1 MAKKSIVKNYIYNLI
16 YQMLTII
23 LPLVTTPYLSRV
35 LGAGPIGIYGYTLSI
50 VTYFI
55 LFGSLG
61 IAMYGQ
67 REIAYVQDKKEEQSK
82 TFWEIVI
89 FRVITMTVALI
100 IFYLTFCLKG
110 EYSLYYKILILELVA
125 NAIDISWYFQGVEDF
140 GKTVVRNIIVKSLS
154 LVCIFI
160 FIKSPEDLWKYF
172 LIYTLANLLGNLTMW
187 MYIPKILPKIRLKE
201 LNLTKHIKPTLALFV
216 PQIAT
221 QIYVVL
227 DKTMVGNITG
237 NMSEVGYYEQAQ
249 KIVKALMLVVT
260 ALGTVMS
267 SRIANTYALKKDNEI
282 KKYLE
287 KSFNAVWF
295 LGIPI
300 TLGLIAITPKMVPW
314 FYGDGFDSVIPLLIA
329 TSPIILIIGLSN
341 VTGSQYLI
349 QVGNQR
355 VFTISVTTGAVVNVI
370 FNFIL
375 INMLGTIGAVISSNL
390 AEISVLVV
398 QLYYLREKIKIKN
411 IFKNSWKYIIS
422 GIIMSIV
429 VYAISIKMNTSCI
442 NTLIQIC
449 IGGILYFILLI
460 IFKEQFINEIIN
472 KILNN
477 IKKEN

>member
-16 YQMLTII
+16 YQMLTIV

-50 VTYFI
+50 ITYFI

-314 FYGDGFDSVIPLLIA
+314 FYGDGFNSVIPLLIA

>member
-16 YQMLTII
+16 YQMLTIV

-50 VTYFI
+50 ITYFI

-89 FRVITMTVALI
+89 FRIITMTVALI

-314 FYGDGFDSVIPLLIA
+314 FYGDGFNSVIPLLIA

>member
-1 MAKKSIVKNYIYNLI
+1 VAKKSIVNNLI
-16 YQMLTII
+16 YQMLTIV

-50 VTYFI
+50 ITYFI

-314 FYGDGFDSVIPLLIA
+314 FYGDGFNSVIPLLIA

>member
-16 YQMLTII
+16 YQMLTIV

-50 VTYFI
+50 ITYFI

-89 FRVITMTVALI
+89 FRIITMTIALI
-100 IFYLTFCLKG
+100 VFYLTFCLKG
-110 EYSLYYKILILELVA
+110 EYSLYYKILILELIA

-172 LIYTLANLLGNLTMW
+172 LIYTVANVLGNLTMW
-187 MYIPKILPKIRLKE
+187 MYIPKIIPKVRLKE
-201 LNLTKHIKPTLALFV
+201 LNLIKHIKPTLALFV

-314 FYGDGFDSVIPLLIA
+314 FYGDGFNSVIPLLIA

>member
-1 MAKKSIVKNYIYNLI
+1 VGKKSIVKNYIYNLI
-16 YQMLTII
+16 YQMLTIV

-82 TFWEIVI
+82 NFWEIVI
-89 FRVITMTVALI
+89 FRIITMTIALI
-100 IFYLTFCLKG
+100 VFYFIFCLKG

-125 NAIDISWYFQGVEDF
+125 NSIDISWYFQGVEDF

-172 LIYTLANLLGNLTMW
+172 LIYTVANVLGNLTMW
-187 MYIPKILPKIRLKE
+187 MYIPKIIPKVRLKE
-201 LNLTKHIKPTLALFV
+201 LNLIKHIKPTLALFV

-267 SRIANTYALKKDNEI
+267 SRIANTYALKKEDEI
-282 KKYLE
+282 KKYLK
-287 KSFNAVWF
+287 KSFKAVWF

-329 TSPIILIIGLSN
+329 TSPIILIIGFSN
-341 VTGSQYLI
+341 VTGNQYLI
-349 QVGNQR
+349 QVGNQK
-355 VFTISVTTGAVVNVI
+355 VFTISVTTGAIVNVI
-370 FNFIL
+370 FNFML
-375 INMLGTIGAVISSNL
+375 INVMGTIGAVLSSNL
-390 AEISVLVV
+390 AEIAVLAV

-411 IFKNSWKYIIS
+411 VFKDIYYFWNIN
-422 GIIMSIV
+422 
-429 VYAISIKMNTSCI
+429 VY
-442 NTLIQIC
+442 IC
-449 IGGILYFILLI
+449 IFNLNKNECKLYKYFAANMYRWNFILYTT
-460 IFKEQFINEIIN
+460 
-472 KILNN
+472 NN
-477 IKKEN
+477 F

>member
-1 MAKKSIVKNYIYNLI
+1 MEKKSIVKNYIYNLI
-16 YQMLTII
+16 YQMLTIV

-67 REIAYVQDKKEEQSK
+67 REIAYVQEKKEEQSK

-172 LIYTLANLLGNLTMW
+172 LIYTVANVFGNLTMW
-187 MYIPKILPKIRLKE
+187 MYIPKILPKVRLKD
-201 LNLTKHIKPTLALFV
+201 LNLIKHIKPTLALFI

-267 SRIANTYALKKDNEI
+267 SRIANTYATKSYEEVKE
-282 KKYLE
+282 YLR
-287 KSFNAVWF
+287 KSFKIVWF
-295 LGIPI
+295 LGMPI
-300 TLGLIAITPKMVPW
+300 MLGLIAITPNMVPW
-314 FYGDGFDSVIPLLIA
+314 FYGEGFEAVIPLLIA
-329 TSPIILIIGLSN
+329 TSPIILAIGLNN
-341 VTGSQYLI
+341 VTGVQYLI
-349 QVGNQR
+349 QTGKQNI
-355 VFTISVTTGAVVNVI
+355 FTISVTVGAVINVI
-370 FNFIL
+370 FNFVL
-375 INMLGTIGAVISSNL
+375 IKIIGTVGASISSVL
-390 AEISVLVV
+390 AEVIILFV
-398 QLYYLREKIKIKN
+398 QLYYLKEEITIKDVIEDS
-411 IFKNSWKYIIS
+411 FKYIIS
-422 GIIMSIV
+422 GIIMAIIV
-429 VYAISIKMNTSCI
+429 YGISLKMNIGIIS
-442 NTLIQIC
+442 TLIQII
-449 IGGILYFILLI
+449 IGGIIYVLVLI
-460 IFKEQFINEIIN
+460 ILKDELIKVIISQIAT
-472 KILNN
+472 KI
-477 IKKEN
+477 KVGD

>member
-314 FYGDGFDSVIPLLIA
+314 FYGDGFNSVIPLLIA

>member
-110 EYSLYYKILILELVA
+110 EYSLYYKILILELIA

-172 LIYTLANLLGNLTMW
+172 LIYTVANVLGNLTMW
-187 MYIPKILPKIRLKE
+187 MYIPKIIPKVRLKE
-201 LNLTKHIKPTLALFV
+201 LNLIKHIKPTLALFV

-267 SRIANTYALKKDNEI
+267 SRIANTYATKSYEEVKE
-282 KKYLE
+282 YLR
-287 KSFNAVWF
+287 KSFRIVWF
-295 LGIPI
+295 LGMPI
-300 TLGLIAITPKMVPW
+300 MLGLIAITPNMVPW
-314 FYGDGFDSVIPLLIA
+314 FYGEGFEAVIPLLIA
-329 TSPIILIIGLSN
+329 TSPIILAIGLNN
-341 VTGSQYLI
+341 VTGVQYLI
-349 QVGNQR
+349 QTGKQNI
-355 VFTISVTTGAVVNVI
+355 FTISVTVGAVINVI
-370 FNFIL
+370 FNFVL
-375 INMLGTIGAVISSNL
+375 IKIIGTVGASISSVL
-390 AEISVLVV
+390 AEVIILFV
-398 QLYYLREKIKIKN
+398 QLYYLKEEITIKDVIEDS
-411 IFKNSWKYIIS
+411 FKYIIS
-422 GIIMSIV
+422 GIIMAIIV
-429 VYAISIKMNTSCI
+429 YGISLKMNIGIIS
-442 NTLIQIC
+442 TLIQII
-449 IGGILYFILLI
+449 IGGIIYVLVLI
-460 IFKEQFINEIIN
+460 ILKDELIKVIISQIAT
-472 KILNN
+472 KI
-477 IKKEN
+477 KVGD

>member
-1 MAKKSIVKNYIYNLI
+1 MEKKSIVKNYIYNLI
-16 YQMLTII
+16 YQMLTIV

-67 REIAYVQDKKEEQSK
+67 REIAYVQEKKEEQSK

-172 LIYTLANLLGNLTMW
+172 LIYTVANVFGNLTMW
-187 MYIPKILPKIRLKE
+187 MYIPEILPKVRLKD
-201 LNLTKHIKPTLALFV
+201 LNLIKHIKPTLALFV

-221 QIYVVL
+221 QIYVIL

-267 SRIANTYALKKDNEI
+267 SRIANTYATKSYEEVKE
-282 KKYLE
+282 YLR
-287 KSFNAVWF
+287 KSFKIVWF
-295 LGIPI
+295 LGMPI
-300 TLGLIAITPKMVPW
+300 MLGLIAITPNMVPW
-314 FYGDGFDSVIPLLIA
+314 FYGEGFEAVIPLLIA
-329 TSPIILIIGLSN
+329 TSPIILAIGLNN
-341 VTGSQYLI
+341 VTGIQYLI
-349 QVGNQR
+349 QTGKQNI
-355 VFTISVTTGAVVNVI
+355 FTISVTVGAVINVI
-370 FNFIL
+370 FNFVL
-375 INMLGTIGAVISSNL
+375 IKIIGTVGASISSVL
-390 AEISVLVV
+390 AEVIILFV
-398 QLYYLREKIKIKN
+398 QLYYLKEEITIKDVIEDS
-411 IFKNSWKYIIS
+411 FKYIIS
-422 GIIMSIV
+422 GIIMAIIV
-429 VYAISIKMNTSCI
+429 YGISLKMNIGIIS
-442 NTLIQIC
+442 TLIQII
-449 IGGILYFILLI
+449 IGGIIYVLVLI
-460 IFKEQFINEIIN
+460 ILKDELIKVIISQIAT
-472 KILNN
+472 KI
-477 IKKEN
+477 KVGD

>member
-16 YQMLTII
+16 YQMLTIV

-35 LGAGPIGIYGYTLSI
+35 LGASPIGIYGYTLSI
-50 VTYFI
+50 ITYFI

-314 FYGDGFDSVIPLLIA
+314 FYGDGFNSVIPLLIA

>member
-187 MYIPKILPKIRLKE
+187 MYIPKILPKIRLQHK
-201 LNLTKHIKPTLALFV
+201 F
-216 PQIAT
+216 
-221 QIYVVL
+221 
-227 DKTMVGNITG
+227 
-237 NMSEVGYYEQAQ
+237 
-249 KIVKALMLVVT
+249 ML
-260 ALGTVMS
+260 
-267 SRIANTYALKKDNEI
+267 Y
-282 KKYLE
+282 
-287 KSFNAVWF
+287 
-295 LGIPI
+295 
-300 TLGLIAITPKMVPW
+300 
-314 FYGDGFDSVIPLLIA
+314 
-329 TSPIILIIGLSN
+329 
-341 VTGSQYLI
+341 
-349 QVGNQR
+349 
-355 VFTISVTTGAVVNVI
+355 
-370 FNFIL
+370 
-375 INMLGTIGAVISSNL
+375 
-390 AEISVLVV
+390 
-398 QLYYLREKIKIKN
+398 
-411 IFKNSWKYIIS
+411 
-422 GIIMSIV
+422 
-429 VYAISIKMNTSCI
+429 
-442 NTLIQIC
+442 
-449 IGGILYFILLI
+449 
-460 IFKEQFINEIIN
+460 
-472 KILNN
+472 
-477 IKKEN
+477 

>member
-1 MAKKSIVKNYIYNLI
+1 
-16 YQMLTII
+16 
-23 LPLVTTPYLSRV
+23 
-35 LGAGPIGIYGYTLSI
+35 
-50 VTYFI
+50 
-55 LFGSLG
+55 
-61 IAMYGQ
+61 
-67 REIAYVQDKKEEQSK
+67 
-82 TFWEIVI
+82 
-89 FRVITMTVALI
+89 
-100 IFYLTFCLKG
+100 
-110 EYSLYYKILILELVA
+110 
-125 NAIDISWYFQGVEDF
+125 
-140 GKTVVRNIIVKSLS
+140 
-154 LVCIFI
+154 
-160 FIKSPEDLWKYF
+160 
-172 LIYTLANLLGNLTMW
+172 
-187 MYIPKILPKIRLKE
+187 
-201 LNLTKHIKPTLALFV
+201 
-216 PQIAT
+216 
-221 QIYVVL
+221 
-227 DKTMVGNITG
+227 MVGNITG

-314 FYGDGFDSVIPLLIA
+314 FYGDGFNSVIPLLIA

>member
-314 FYGDGFDSVIPLLIA
+314 FYGDGFNSVIPLLIA

-411 IFKNSWKYIIS
+411 IFKNSWTYSIS

-472 KILNN
+472 KILSCCNL
-477 IKKEN
+477 

>member
-1 MAKKSIVKNYIYNLI
+1 MEKKSIVKNYIYNLI
-16 YQMLTII
+16 YQMLTIV

-67 REIAYVQDKKEEQSK
+67 REIAYVQEKKEEQSK

-172 LIYTLANLLGNLTMW
+172 LIYTVANVFGNLTMW
-187 MYIPKILPKIRLKE
+187 MYIPKILPKVRLKD
-201 LNLTKHIKPTLALFV
+201 LNLIKHIKPTLALFV

-267 SRIANTYALKKDNEI
+267 SRIANTYATKSYEEVKE
-282 KKYLE
+282 YLR
-287 KSFNAVWF
+287 KSFKIVWF
-295 LGIPI
+295 LGMPI
-300 TLGLIAITPKMVPW
+300 MLGLIAITPNMVPW
-314 FYGDGFDSVIPLLIA
+314 FYGEGFEAVIPLLIA
-329 TSPIILIIGLSN
+329 TSPIILAIGLNN
-341 VTGSQYLI
+341 VTGVQYLI
-349 QVGNQR
+349 QTGKQNI
-355 VFTISVTTGAVVNVI
+355 FTISVTVGAVINVI
-370 FNFIL
+370 FNFVL
-375 INMLGTIGAVISSNL
+375 IKIIGSVGASISSVL
-390 AEISVLVV
+390 AEVIILFV
-398 QLYYLREKIKIKN
+398 QLYYLKEEITIKDVIEDS
-411 IFKNSWKYIIS
+411 FKYIIS
-422 GIIMSIV
+422 GIIMAIIV
-429 VYAISIKMNTSCI
+429 YGISLKMNIGIIS
-442 NTLIQIC
+442 TLIQII
-449 IGGILYFILLI
+449 IGGIIYVLVLI
-460 IFKEQFINEIIN
+460 ILKDELIKVIISQIAT
-472 KILNN
+472 KI
-477 IKKEN
+477 KVGD